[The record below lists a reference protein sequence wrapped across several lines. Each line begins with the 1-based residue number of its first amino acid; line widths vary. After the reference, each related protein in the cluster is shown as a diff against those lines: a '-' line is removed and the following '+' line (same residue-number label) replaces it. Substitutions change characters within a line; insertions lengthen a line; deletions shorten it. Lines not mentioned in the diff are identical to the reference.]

1 MNTSAYRLAD
11 QPEPLTVT
19 GFVSQEWPYLLMIV
33 LSIVGVAVSAV
44 ATESSLLFWQVLAP
58 VFGLICIA
66 TQWQRVYPKGKH
78 WRLVAT
84 QVLHWGIFALSMQ
97 LIFLPEVQ
105 RAIDAF
111 MTGLILL
118 YLLALGT
125 FLVGVYYA
133 AWRLC
138 VVGVFLGLAVPV
150 LALFEEWAMTLVLI
164 GVVLIAAIYIY
175 DRFRAGREDLAV

>member
-33 LSIVGVAVSAV
+33 LSIVGVAVSAI
-44 ATESSLLFWQVLAP
+44 ATESSLLYWQVLAP

-66 TQWQRVYPKGKH
+66 TQWQRVHAKGKH
-78 WRLVAT
+78 WRLIAT
-84 QVLHWGIFALSMQ
+84 QVLHWGIIALSMQ
-97 LIFLPEVQ
+97 LLFLPDVQ
-105 RAIDAF
+105 RAMDAF

-138 VVGVFLGLAVPV
+138 IVGVFLGLAIPV
-150 LALFEEWAMTLVLI
+150 LAFFQEWALTLILI
-164 GVVLIAAIYIY
+164 GGAFIAGVYLY
-175 DRFRAGREDLAV
+175 DRYRVEREVAAA